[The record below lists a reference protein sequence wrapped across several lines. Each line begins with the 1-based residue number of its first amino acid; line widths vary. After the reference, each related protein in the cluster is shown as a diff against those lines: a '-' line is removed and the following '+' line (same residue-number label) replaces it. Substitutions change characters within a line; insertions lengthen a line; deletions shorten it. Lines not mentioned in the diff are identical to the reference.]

1 MIVANFVSNRPTMSE
16 TRTYEDFYKFLGTRP
31 TKLGVVSRL
40 YPELTASYLTESL
53 RNIFYQDGK
62 SGNKYQSIDAMYF
75 EWEVETN
82 YIKRVEFAD
91 VPTEDGAGG
100 TEIVMAFKE
109 RYYEKYDIFKIDKTM
124 QQCIVVS
131 RPVRKAD
138 NYWEVVVRLID
149 NDYSSVLDLSGCQIG
164 DTTRFQ
170 SNAMPEMH
178 EEGYVKY
185 QSNIEKHRNF
195 ITTHR
200 CDDSYSALYAA
211 HENVFI
217 SIAEG
222 KDTGSLKETLYKMD
236 KKEKVLLDNFL
247 YVRNNGLLF
256 NKSNVDV
263 NGKPTISDPD
273 TKRPIYI
280 GDGIIPQVERFA
292 SKYAFAKLSIDVFQT
307 VLATMNEKATNPTG
321 NKYVFICNERMWFL
335 IQNVLGDFL
344 AKYKTIGTYL
354 WSKAAND
361 YIKVGATFNSYEYGG
376 NEISF
381 KVDRTFSREYG
392 MEKAYCLC
400 LDLTAD
406 ATSAEPPIQMF
417 TLKGGDF
424 ITNKYPGVGGLDGL
438 SSGVVSSPVAASKLI
453 NWGYSGVGVF
463 NPYRSFILRE
473 L

>member
-1 MIVANFVSNRPTMSE
+1 MIVANFVTNRPTMSE

-53 RNIFYQDGK
+53 RNIFYQSGK
-62 SGNKYQSIDAMYF
+62 SDSKYRSIDAMYF

-91 VPTEDGAGG
+91 TPTEVGENGS
-100 TEIVMAFKE
+100 EIVMAFKE

-138 NYWEVVVRLID
+138 NYWEVVVRIID
-149 NDYSSVLDLSGCQIG
+149 NDYSSILDLSGCQVG

-170 SNAMPEMH
+170 SCAMPEMH

-185 QSNIEKHRNF
+185 QSHIEKHRNF

-200 CDDSYSALYAA
+200 VDDSYSALYAA
-211 HENVFI
+211 HEDVFI
-217 SIAEG
+217 NIAEG
-222 KDTGSLKETLYKMD
+222 KDAGSLKEVLYKMD

-256 NKSNVDV
+256 NKCNVDV
-263 NGKPTISDPD
+263 NGKPTIVDPD
-273 TKRPIYI
+273 TQRPIYI
-280 GDGIIPQVERFA
+280 GDGIVPQVERFA

-307 VLATMNEKATNPTG
+307 VMATMNEKAAQPTG
-321 NKYVFICNERMWFL
+321 NKYMFICNERMWFL
-335 IQNVLGDFL
+335 IQSVLGDFL

-361 YIKVGATFNSYEYGG
+361 YIKVGATFNSYEFAG
-376 NEISF
+376 NEITF

-392 MEKAYCLC
+392 MDKAYCLC

-406 ATSAEPPIQMF
+406 KTTAEPPIQMF

-473 L
+473 I

>member
-1 MIVANFVSNRPTMSE
+1 MIIANFITNRPTMGE

-31 TKLGVVSRL
+31 TKLGVVSRM

-53 RNIFYQDGK
+53 RNIFYQDSK
-62 SGNKYQSIDAMYF
+62 SGNKYQSIDSMYF

-82 YIKRVEFAD
+82 YIKRISFAAL
-91 VPTEDGAGG
+91 PEGG
-100 TEIVMAFKE
+100 GENGSEIIMAFTE

-124 QQCIVVS
+124 QQCMVVAK
-131 RPVRKAD
+131 PVRKGD
-138 NYWEVVVRLID
+138 NYWEYTVRLID
-149 NDYSSVLDLSGCQIG
+149 NTYDTVLDTTGCQIG

-185 QSNIEKHRNF
+185 QSNIERHRNY

-200 CDDSYSALYAA
+200 VDDSYSALYAA

-217 SIAEG
+217 NIAEG
-222 KDTGSLKETLYKMD
+222 KDQGSLTETIYKMD
-236 KKEKVLLDNFL
+236 KKEKNLLENFL
-247 YVRNNGLLF
+247 TVRNNGLLF
-256 NKSNVDV
+256 NKCNVDA
-263 NGKPTISDPD
+263 NGKPTIVDPD
-273 TKRPIYI
+273 TGRPIYI

-292 SKYAFAKLSIDVFQT
+292 SKYAYTKLTLEVFQT
-307 VLATMNEKATNPTG
+307 VIATLNEKATQPTG
-321 NKYVFICNERMWFL
+321 NKYMFICNEKAWND
-335 IQNVLGDFL
+335 IQTVLGDYL
-344 AKYKTIGTYL
+344 AKFRTNGTYL
-354 WSKAAND
+354 WSKAKND
-361 YIKVGATFNSYEYGG
+361 YVKVGATFDSFEYGG
-376 NEISF
+376 NTVTF

-392 MEKAYCLC
+392 VEKGYCLC

-406 ATSAEPPIQMF
+406 ATSSEPPIQMF

-424 ITNKYPGVGGLDGL
+424 ITNKFPGVGGLDGM
-438 SSGVVSSPVAASKLI
+438 SSGIVSSAVAASKLI

-473 L
+473 A

>member
-1 MIVANFVSNRPTMSE
+1 MIVANFVTNRPTMSE

-31 TKLGVVSRL
+31 TKLGVVTRL

-53 RNIFYQDGK
+53 RNIFYQDAK
-62 SGNKYQSIDAMYF
+62 SGNRYQSIDAMYF

-91 VPTEDGAGG
+91 VPTETGENGS
-100 TEIVMAFKE
+100 EIVMAFKE

-138 NYWEVVVRLID
+138 NYWEVVVRIID

-256 NKSNVDV
+256 NKCNVDV
-263 NGKPTISDPD
+263 NGKPTIVDPD
-273 TKRPIYI
+273 TQRPIYI

-307 VLATMNEKATNPTG
+307 VMATMNEKAAQPTG
-321 NKYVFICNERMWFL
+321 NKYMFICNERMWFL
-335 IQNVLGDFL
+335 IQNTLGDFL
-344 AKYKTIGTYL
+344 ARYKTTGTYL

-361 YIKVGATFNSYEYGG
+361 YIKVGATFNSYEFGG
-376 NEISF
+376 NDIYF

-406 ATSAEPPIQMF
+406 KTSAEPPIQMF

-438 SSGVVSSPVAASKLI
+438 SSGVVSSSVAASKLI

-473 L
+473 I